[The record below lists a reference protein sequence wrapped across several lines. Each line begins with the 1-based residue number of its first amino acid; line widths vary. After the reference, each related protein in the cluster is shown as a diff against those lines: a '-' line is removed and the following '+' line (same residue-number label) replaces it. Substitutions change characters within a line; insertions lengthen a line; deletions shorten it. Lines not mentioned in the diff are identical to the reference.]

1 MMKKYLACL
10 LFVSFFSHAGAA
22 LDSALKPWS
31 PSQIQQNGDV
41 LQIVLPQA
49 KITDGLYKSVIT
61 MGLCP
66 VVWEGKAGDLKGVT
80 EVALLNQFGK
90 QGYVVEEVIST
101 CTEMGKLTGAE
112 SDTYLLGKTRLY

>member
-1 MMKKYLACL
+1 MKL
-10 LFVSFFSHAGAA
+10 
-22 LDSALKPWS
+22 WS
-31 PSQIQQNGDV
+31 PTQIERNGDV
-41 LQIVLPQA
+41 LHIVLPQA
-49 KITDGLYKSVIT
+49 KVTDGIYKSVVK

-66 VVWEGKAGDLKGVT
+66 VVWEGKADDLKGVA

-90 QGYVVEEVIST
+90 QGYVVEEVAST

>member
-1 MMKKYLACL
+1 MKKYLISL
-10 LFVSFFSHAGAA
+10 LFVSFFSHAGTA

-31 PSQIQQNGDV
+31 PTQIERDGDV
-41 LQIVLPQA
+41 LHIVLPQA
-49 KITDGLYKSVIT
+49 KVTDGIYKSVVK

-66 VVWEGKAGDLKGVT
+66 VVWEGKADDLKGVA

-90 QGYVVEEVIST
+90 QGYVVEEISST

>member
-1 MMKKYLACL
+1 MKKYLISL
-10 LFVSFFSHAGAA
+10 LFVSFFGHAGTA

-31 PSQIQQNGDV
+31 PTQIQRNGDA
-41 LQIVLPQA
+41 LHIVLPQA
-49 KITDGLYKSVIT
+49 KVTDGIYKSVVK

-66 VVWEGKAGDLKGVT
+66 VVWEGKADDLKGVA

-90 QGYVVEEVIST
+90 QGYVVEEVAST